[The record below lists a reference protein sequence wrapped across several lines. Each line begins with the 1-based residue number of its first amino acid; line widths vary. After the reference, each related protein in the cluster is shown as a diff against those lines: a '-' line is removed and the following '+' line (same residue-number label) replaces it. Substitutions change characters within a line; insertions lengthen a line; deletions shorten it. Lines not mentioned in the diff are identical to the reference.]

1 MQTRRTFLISS
12 AAAYLA
18 ADPWTS
24 VLAAHRAKNSGHH
37 SLTFFVDTKYKENA
51 AYAARPRDVV
61 AATIRAL
68 NQRPARL
75 SVRL

>member
-12 AAAYLA
+12 AAAYLV

-24 VLAAHRAKNSGHH
+24 VLAAHRSKISGCH
-37 SLTFFVDTKYKENA
+37 SLTFFVDTEYKENA
-51 AYAARPRDVV
+51 AYAASPRDIV
-61 AATIRAL
+61 AATIRVL
-68 NQRPARL
+68 NQRPSRL